1 MAVAI
6 VAAVATNGVIGAANA
21 MPWRLRTDMQRFK
34 RLTTGKAVV
43 MGRKT
48 YEFDRQTARSTDSTS
63 SSLARRAFVP
73 KGSKSCRRVDAALSL
88 AKARGAEQD
97 EVMVIGGG
105 EIYRAAMPFADRL
118 YITHVDAAPQGD
130 TWFPP
135 IEAGTW
141 RAVSR
146 ELVPESERDSAPTT
160 FVVYERVESAAGTG

>member
-48 YEFDRQTARSTDSTS
+48 YESIGKPLVDRVNIVVSRQEGFRPQGVEV
-63 SSLARRAFVP
+63 VP
-73 KGSKSCRRVDAALSL
+73 TIDAALSL
-88 AKARGAEQD
+88 ARGRAAEQD

-130 TWFPP
+130 TWFPH

-146 ELVPESERDSAPTT
+146 EPVPASERDSAPTT